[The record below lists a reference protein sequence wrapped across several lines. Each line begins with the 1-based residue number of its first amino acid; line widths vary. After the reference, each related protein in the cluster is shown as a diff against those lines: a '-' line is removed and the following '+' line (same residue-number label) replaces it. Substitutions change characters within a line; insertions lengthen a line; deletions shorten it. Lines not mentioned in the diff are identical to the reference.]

1 MFSSKLV
8 AAGRAGFAAILFVS
22 FISIGLTATIHPA
35 PPTTA
40 QEREAAVEKFVAQKL
55 QTWQDR
61 LDLRDW
67 KLRVQLLRPSQL
79 EPKTMGNIHW
89 DTDVK
94 EATIGVLSSYDYQ
107 LPWKAML
114 DDMEFT
120 IVHELVHLHL
130 ASLPKSEA
138 SRRTEEHAVNELANA
153 LLALARR

>member
-1 MFSSKLV
+1 
-8 AAGRAGFAAILFVS
+8 
-22 FISIGLTATIHPA
+22 
-35 PPTTA
+35 
-40 QEREAAVEKFVAQKL
+40 
-55 QTWQDR
+55 
-61 LDLRDW
+61 
-67 KLRVQLLRPSQL
+67 
-79 EPKTMGNIHW
+79 MGNIHW

-138 SRRTEEHAVNELANA
+138 SRRTEEHAVNELASA
-153 LLALARR
+153 LLGLARR